1 MKNVTWPFPPKNP
14 EQKIT
19 PIDVIYDRV
28 NCALD
33 KENLNAAMNILN
45 RRKDALK
52 KREAVRV

>member
-52 KREAVRV
+52 KREAV